1 MVKNKTAGYPTYF
14 LRQSEIIPSDLTMVA
29 LMIIIIIIN
38 NYLRSVL
45 QLCCDEMEEKN
56 DSGILNLI
64 LSVLNCV
71 DLYSIVD
78 HRFPLCPL

>member
-1 MVKNKTAGYPTYF
+1 MVKNKTAGYPTSF
-14 LRQSEIIPSDLTMVA
+14 LRHSKFIPSDLTVVA

-45 QLCCDEMEEKN
+45 QLCCDEVEEKN
-56 DSGILNLI
+56 YSGILNLI
-64 LSVLNCV
+64 ISVLNCV

-78 HRFPLCPL
+78 H

>member
-1 MVKNKTAGYPTYF
+1 M
-14 LRQSEIIPSDLTMVA
+14 IIII
-29 LMIIIIIIN
+29 IIIIIIN

-45 QLCCDEMEEKN
+45 QLCCDEMEEN

-64 LSVLNCV
+64 ISVLNCV

-78 HRFPLCPL
+78 H